1 MQPRRAGA
9 IWSNED
15 TALAAMPPPPPPM
28 AATASQ
34 KPNAAG
40 ASGSTAPQAVA
51 KAPDGA
57 GHLPGSV
64 QHAKKNGGAGT
75 GRVARDQDTGEEHLH
90 SRGLI

>member
-1 MQPRRAGA
+1 MQPRRAGT

-15 TALAAMPPPPPPM
+15 TALAAMLPPPPPM
-28 AATASQ
+28 PATASQ

-64 QHAKKNGGAGT
+64 QHAKKNRAGT
-75 GRVARDQDTGEEHLH
+75 GRVARDQATGEEHRH
-90 SRGLI
+90 SRGLM